1 MAKKSSSSTTTT
13 TTATKN
19 KEYTNYGYVY
29 YYYDNI
35 KHRFQPRDLDDIYMS
50 HLNDFRKKRAKNSTQ
65 GLNDRKISPKQVDEL
80 AKEFKAIDR
89 EGNAPEGYFFKPFE
103 NGIDWSMDSAKANV
117 LKEGDLNNLGYLW
130 TFVEN
135 SATSMQ
141 GLLTALKELCWQYLD
156 KDNGLFAK
164 CQYDLVIQAINK
176 GLKGLTP
183 DEENAIKLFFPNYK
197 EGQIIDLKSFEKKYS
212 GLYDQVQGINA
223 KVKELEG
230 YARQTS
236 KNASGRASD
245 KKWKDKIRKTEAT
258 IINSL
263 MNFKGSIEELVGA
276 MAFAN
281 ADDKFFN
288 EFEDR
293 QISITGSDPGTIIFK
308 EDPDLKRRAT
318 QSILKDSEINTTSKS
333 DITVKTT
340 RNGVTV
346 KFGISVKNYAGY
358 KNIGSLPEG
367 KKLGNIKILSTNL
380 LALLTNF
387 IGYNDSDF
395 FKVLNLL
402 SAIPA
407 EDGERK
413 DAPIKNKTS
422 SRAQKQKDLEVLIS
436 QLSAMSA
443 LSALTGI
450 RGGLSV
456 VGQTYSSFML
466 IGGRL
471 ISMEDILTKCMD
483 SLVDL
488 KNKTYTRSNPITI
501 LGLRTRNQS
510 KGTTFGTYES
520 NNKNSFV
527 PASANSGSLTQ
538 LARQRSKEVIGKNVD
553 AMRAHKINITLNSSI
568 IIALL
573 REITPTSQ

>member
-13 TTATKN
+13 TTTKN

-50 HLNDFRKKRAKNSTQ
+50 HLNNFRKKRAKNSTQ
-65 GLNDRKISPKQVDEL
+65 GLNDKKVSPKKVDEL
-80 AKEFKAIDR
+80 AKEFEAIDR
-89 EGNAPEGYFFKPFE
+89 GEKPEDYFFKAFE
-103 NGIDWSMDSAKANV
+103 NGVDWSSNASV
-117 LKEGDLNNLGYLW
+117 LKQGDLNNLGYLW

-135 SATSMQ
+135 STTSMQ
-141 GLLTALKELCWQYLD
+141 NLITTLKSLCWQYLD
-156 KDNGLFAK
+156 EDCGLFSK
-164 CQYDLVIQAINK
+164 YQYDLVCEAIDN
-176 GLKGLTP
+176 GLKDLDP
-183 DEENAIKLFFPNYK
+183 VHESAVKLFFPNYK
-197 EGQIIDLKSFEKKYS
+197 EGQVIDLESFKKKYG
-212 GLYDQVQGINA
+212 GLYEQVQKINA
-223 KVKELEG
+223 KIGELENHAKDLAKNG
-230 YARQTS
+230 SS
-236 KNASGRASD
+236 KAFEAL
-245 KKWKDKIRKTEAT
+245 WKDSIRGLEAT

-263 MNFKGSIEELVGA
+263 LNFKGSIEELVDGIA
-276 MAFAN
+276 LASAE
-281 ADDKFFN
+281 DTFFN
-288 EFEDR
+288 EFKNREVVL
-293 QISITGSDPGTIIFK
+293 TGSDPGTMILK
-308 EDPDLKRRAT
+308 EDPEQKRRAT
-318 QSILKDSEINTTSKS
+318 QSILKESEINTTSKS
-333 DITVKTT
+333 DITVKVT
-340 RNGVTV
+340 RDRVTV
-346 KFGISVKNYAGY
+346 RFGISVKNYAGY
-358 KNIGSLPEG
+358 KNIKNLPQG

-407 EDGERK
+407 EDGERE
-413 DAPIKNKTS
+413 DAPIENKTS

-471 ISMEDILTKCMD
+471 ISMEDILMKCMD
-483 SLVDL
+483 SLVNL

-527 PASANSGSLTQ
+527 SASANSGSLTQ

>member
-13 TTATKN
+13 TTQN

-35 KHRFQPRDLDDIYMS
+35 KHRFQPRNLDDIYRS

-65 GLNDRKISPKQVDEL
+65 GLNDKKISPKQVDEL
-80 AKEFKAIDR
+80 AKEFEAIDR

-103 NGIDWSMDSAKANV
+103 DGIDWSMDGAKANV

-130 TFVEN
+130 TFVKN

-141 GLLTALKELCWQYLD
+141 GFLTTLKELCWQYLD

-164 CQYDLVIQAINK
+164 CQYNLVIQAINR
-176 GLKGLTP
+176 GLKDLTP

-212 GLYDQVQGINA
+212 GLYDQVKEINL
-223 KVKELEG
+223 KIKELERH
-230 YARQTS
+230 ATQTS
-236 KNASGRASD
+236 KNASGRASN
-245 KKWKDKIRKTEAT
+245 KKWKDKIRKTEVA

-263 MNFKGSIEELVGA
+263 VNFKGSIEELVGA

-308 EDPDLKRRAT
+308 EDPELKRRAT
-318 QSILKDSEINTTSKS
+318 QSILKESEINTTSKS
-333 DITVKTT
+333 DITVKAT

-358 KNIGSLPEG
+358 KNINTLQPG
-367 KKLGNIKILSTNL
+367 KKLDNIKILSTNL

-450 RGGLSV
+450 RGGLSI

-483 SLVDL
+483 SLVD
-488 KNKTYTRSNPITI
+488 KTYTRSNPITI

-527 PASANSGSLTQ
+527 PASTNSGSLTQ

-553 AMRAHKINITLNSSI
+553 AMRAHKINISLNSSI

-573 REITPTSQ
+573 REIAPTP

>member
-1 MAKKSSSSTTTT
+1 MAKKSSSSTTATT
-13 TTATKN
+13 TQN

-50 HLNDFRKKRAKNSTQ
+50 HLNNFRKKRAKNSTQ
-65 GLNDRKISPKQVDEL
+65 GLNDKKVSPKKVDEL
-80 AKEFKAIDR
+80 AKEFEAIDR
-89 EGNAPEGYFFKPFE
+89 GEKPEDYFFKAFE
-103 NGIDWSMDSAKANV
+103 DGVDWTRNGTEARV
-117 LKEGDLNNLGYLW
+117 LKQGDLNGLGYLW

-135 SATSMQ
+135 STTSMQ
-141 GLLTALKELCWQYLD
+141 NLITNLKRLCWQYLD
-156 KDNGLFAK
+156 EENGLFAE
-164 CQYDLVIQAINK
+164 CQYNLVMRAINNGFK
-176 GLKGLTP
+176 DLTP
-183 DEENAIKLFFPNYK
+183 EQESAVKLFFPKYK
-197 EGQIIDLKSFEKKYS
+197 EGQIIDLESFKKKYGS
-212 GLYDQVQGINA
+212 LYEQVKEING
-223 KVKELEG
+223 KVKDLENC
-230 YARQTS
+230 A
-236 KNASGRASD
+236 KDLA
-245 KKWKDKIRKTEAT
+245 KKGSSCVSEDVWKDSTRKLEVT

-263 MNFKGSIEELVGA
+263 LNFKGGIEELVDGIA
-276 MAFAN
+276 LASAE
-281 ADDKFFN
+281 DTFFK
-288 EFEDR
+288 EFKNIEVVL
-293 QISITGSDPGTIIFK
+293 TGSDPGTMILR
-308 EDPDLKRRAT
+308 EDPEQKRRAT
-318 QSILKDSEINTTSKS
+318 QSILKESKINTTSKS
-333 DITVKTT
+333 DITVKATN
-340 RNGVTV
+340 NGVTV
-346 KFGISVKNYAGY
+346 RFGISVKNYAGY
-358 KNIGSLPEG
+358 KNINTLQPG
-367 KKLGNIKILSTNL
+367 KKLGNIKLLSTNL

-450 RGGLSV
+450 RGGLSI

-483 SLVDL
+483 SLIRL
-488 KNKTYTRSNPITI
+488 KNKNDKTYTRSNPITI

-527 PASANSGSLTQ
+527 TASANSGSLTQ

-573 REITPTSQ
+573 KEITTT

>member
-1 MAKKSSSSTTTT
+1 MAKKSSSSNNSGNTP
-13 TTATKN
+13 AGS

-35 KHRFQPRDLDDIYMS
+35 KHKFQPRDLDDIYMS

-65 GLNDRKISPKQVDEL
+65 GLNDKKVSPKEVDRL

-89 EGNAPEGYFFKPFE
+89 EGNVPEGYFFKPFE
-103 NGIDWSMDSAKANV
+103 NGIDWSMDGNEARV
-117 LKEGDLNNLGYLW
+117 LKQGDLNNIGYLW

-156 KDNGLFAK
+156 KNNGLFAK
-164 CQYDLVIQAINK
+164 CQYDLVVGAINQ
-176 GLKGLTP
+176 GLKNLTP
-183 DEENAIKLFFPNYK
+183 EQESAIKLFFPNYK
-197 EGQIIDLKSFEKKYS
+197 EGQIIDLESFKKKYG
-212 GLYDQVQGINA
+212 GLYDQVQEIN
-223 KVKELEG
+223 KKIKELER
-230 YARQTS
+230 YAKQTS
-236 KNASGRASD
+236 KNISRRASE
-245 KKWKDKIRKTEAT
+245 KKWKDDIRGTEVA

-263 MNFKGSIEELVGA
+263 MSFKGSIEELVGA

-281 ADDKFFN
+281 ADDEFFN
-288 EFEDR
+288 NFKDR
-293 QISITGSDPGTIIFK
+293 EISITGSDPGIIIFK
-308 EDPDLKRRAT
+308 EDPELKRRAT

-333 DITVKTT
+333 DITVKAT
-340 RNGVTV
+340 RDGVTV
-346 KFGISVKNYAGY
+346 RFGISVKNYAGY
-358 KNIGSLPEG
+358 KNISTLPQG

-413 DAPIKNKTS
+413 DAPIKQKTS
-422 SRAQKQKDLEVLIS
+422 SRAEKQRDLEVLIS

-450 RGGLSV
+450 RGGLSI

-471 ISMEDILTKCMD
+471 ISMEDILTKCMN
-483 SLVDL
+483 SLIGL
-488 KNKTYTRSNPITI
+488 KNNKTYTRSNPITI

-510 KGTTFGTYES
+510 KGTTFGTYEA
-520 NNKNSFV
+520 NNKSSFV
-527 PASANSGSLTQ
+527 QASSGNSLTT
-538 LARQRSKEVIGKNVD
+538 LARQRSKQVIGKNVD

-568 IIALL
+568 IVALL
-573 REITPTSQ
+573 KEIPPTQ

>member
-1 MAKKSSSSTTTT
+1 MAKKSSSSNNSGNTPVGS
-13 TTATKN
+13 

-35 KHRFQPRDLDDIYMS
+35 KHKFQPRDLDDIYMS
-50 HLNDFRKKRAKNSTQ
+50 HLNDFRKKRARNSAQ
-65 GLNDRKISPKQVDEL
+65 GLNDKKVSPKEVDRL

-89 EGNAPEGYFFKPFE
+89 EGNTPEDYFFKPFE
-103 NGIDWSMDSAKANV
+103 NGIDWSMDGKEARV
-117 LKEGDLNNLGYLW
+117 LKQGDLNNIGYLW

-164 CQYDLVIQAINK
+164 CQYDLVVKAIDQ
-176 GLKGLTP
+176 GLKNLTL
-183 DEENAIKLFFPNYK
+183 EQESAIKLFFPNYK
-197 EGQIIDLKSFEKKYS
+197 EGQIIDLESFKKKYG
-212 GLYDQVQGINA
+212 GLHDQVQGINE
-223 KVKELEG
+223 KIKELER
-230 YARQTS
+230 YAKQTS
-236 KNASGRASD
+236 KNVSGRASE
-245 KKWKDKIRKTEAT
+245 KKWKDDIRGTEVA

-263 MNFKGSIEELVGA
+263 MSFKGSIEELVGA

-281 ADDKFFN
+281 ADDEFFN
-288 EFEDR
+288 NFKDR
-293 QISITGSDPGTIIFK
+293 EISITGSDPGIIIFK
-308 EDPDLKRRAT
+308 EDPELKRRAT
-318 QSILKDSEINTTSKS
+318 QSILKESEINTTSKS
-333 DITVKTT
+333 DITVKAT
-340 RNGVTV
+340 RDGVTV
-346 KFGISVKNYAGY
+346 RFGISVKNYAGY
-358 KNIGSLPEG
+358 KNIKSLPPG

-407 EDGERK
+407 EDGERE

-527 PASANSGSLTQ
+527 PASANGGSLTQ

-553 AMRAHKINITLNSSI
+553 AMRVHKINITLNSSI

-573 REITPTSQ
+573 REITPTQ

>member
-1 MAKKSSSSTTTT
+1 MAKKSSNSSNSGNTTTG
-13 TTATKN
+13 N

-35 KHRFQPRDLDDIYMS
+35 KHRFQPRDLDDIYRS

-65 GLNDRKISPKQVDEL
+65 GLNDKKVSPKEVDRL
-80 AKEFKAIDR
+80 AKEFEAIDR
-89 EGNAPEGYFFKPFE
+89 GEKPEDYFFKAFE
-103 NGIDWSMDSAKANV
+103 NGIDWSMDGKEARV
-117 LKEGDLNNLGYLW
+117 LKQGDLNNIGYLW

-141 GLLTALKELCWQYLD
+141 ELLTNLKELCWQYLD
-156 KDNGLFAK
+156 EDNGLFSK
-164 CQYDLVIQAINK
+164 YQYDLVTEAIGS
-176 GLKGLTP
+176 GLKNLTP
-183 DEENAIKLFFPNYK
+183 EQESAIKLFFPNYK
-197 EGQIIDLKSFEKKYS
+197 EGQIIDLESFKKKYG
-212 GLYDQVQGINA
+212 GLYDQIQGINK
-223 KVKELEG
+223 KVKDLEKH
-230 YARQTS
+230 AKQTS
-236 KNASGRASD
+236 KNVSGRASK
-245 KKWKDKIRKTEAT
+245 KKWEDNIRGTEVA

-263 MNFKGSIEELVGA
+263 MSFKGSIEELVGA

-281 ADDKFFN
+281 TDDKFFN
-288 EFEDR
+288 EFKDR
-293 QISITGSDPGTIIFK
+293 EISITGSDPGTIIFK
-308 EDPDLKRRAT
+308 EDPELKRRAT

-333 DITVKTT
+333 DITVKAT
-340 RNGVTV
+340 RDGVTV
-346 KFGISVKNYAGY
+346 RFGISVKNYAGY
-358 KNIGSLPEG
+358 KNIGKLPQG

-413 DAPIKNKTS
+413 DAPIKQKTS
-422 SRAQKQKDLEVLIS
+422 SRAEKQRDLEVLIS

-450 RGGLSV
+450 RGGLSI

-471 ISMEDILTKCMD
+471 ISMEDILTRCMD
-483 SLVDL
+483 SLVNL
-488 KNKTYTRSNPITI
+488 KNNKTYTRSNPITI

-510 KGTTFGTYES
+510 KGTTFGTYEA

-527 PASANSGSLTQ
+527 QASSGSGSLTT
-538 LARQRSKEVIGKNVD
+538 LARQRSKQVIGKNVD

-573 REITPTSQ
+573 REITPA